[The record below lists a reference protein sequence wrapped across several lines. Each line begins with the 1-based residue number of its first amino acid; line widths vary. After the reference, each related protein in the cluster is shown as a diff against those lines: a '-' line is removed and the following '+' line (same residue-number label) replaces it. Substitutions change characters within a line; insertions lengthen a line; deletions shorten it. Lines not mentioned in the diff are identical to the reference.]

1 MAGRVEW
8 CVRGRQMPR
17 YVAFL
22 RAINVGG
29 HIVKMDRL
37 RTVFEDMGFER
48 VATFIASGNVIFQS
62 SSTGAAALEK
72 KIASAL
78 EKTLGYPV
86 ATFVRSADE
95 VARIAEHKAY
105 EESDVKDGT
114 VYVCLLPDTIAVHE
128 RKVIAGME
136 SPVDTLRVNQREIY
150 WHARENFSGAKF
162 SPARLEK
169 VLGKPSTF
177 RNVTTMRRIAA
188 ILSKP

>member
-1 MAGRVEW
+1 
-8 CVRGRQMPR
+8 MPR

-37 RTVFEDMGFER
+37 RTLFEDMGLER

-62 SSTGAAALEK
+62 SSTSTAALER
-72 KIASAL
+72 KISSAL
-78 EKTLGYPV
+78 EKALGYPV
-86 ATFVRSADE
+86 ATFVRSAEE

-105 EESDVKDGT
+105 KESEVKEGS
-114 VYVCLLPDTIAVHE
+114 VFVCLLPDAIAIRE
-128 RKVIAGME
+128 QKMIAAME
-136 SPVDTLRVNQREIY
+136 SPVDRLRVDQREIY
-150 WHARENFSGAKF
+150 WHAQKNFSGSQF

-169 VLGKPSTF
+169 ALGRASTF